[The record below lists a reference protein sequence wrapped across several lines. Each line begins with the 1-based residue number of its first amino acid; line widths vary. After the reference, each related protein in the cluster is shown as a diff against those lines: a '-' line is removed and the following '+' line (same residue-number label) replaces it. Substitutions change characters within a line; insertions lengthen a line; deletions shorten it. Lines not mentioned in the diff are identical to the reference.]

1 MSMMGSG
8 PPGQGTAGATDV
20 VSALKGITQQ
30 LTALVKAFQSRNTF
44 GSFTL
49 AASASTVVAQPAA
62 QANSSISWTP
72 TNAAAGTLEGS
83 AKKLYLSSISPG
95 VSFTVATASAAAAA
109 GTEAF
114 SYRIETPS

>member
-1 MSMMGSG
+1 MMSSGG

-30 LTALVKAFQSRNTF
+30 LTALVKAFNGRNTY

-49 AASASTVVAQPAA
+49 AASVSTTVAQPAV
-62 QANSSISWTP
+62 QANSVPDWTP

-83 AKKLYLSSISPG
+83 AKHLYLSSVSPG
-95 VSFTVATASAAAAA
+95 VSFTVATSNAVAAA
-109 GTEAF
+109 GTETF
-114 SYRIETPS
+114 IYKIETPS

>member
-1 MSMMGSG
+1 MSMVGGG

-30 LTALVKAFQSRNTF
+30 LAAWVKVFGSRNTY

-49 AASASTVVAQPAA
+49 SAAATTTIAQPAV
-62 QANSSISWTP
+62 QANSVPDWTP

-83 AKKLYLSSISPG
+83 AKHLYLSSISPG
-95 VSFTVATASAAAAA
+95 VSFTVATANSAAAA
-109 GTEAF
+109 GTETF
-114 SYRIETPS
+114 IYKIETPS

>member
-1 MSMMGSG
+1 MSMMGGG

-30 LTALVKAFQSRNTF
+30 LAAWVKVFGSRNTY

-49 AASASTVVAQPAA
+49 AAAASTTVAQPAV
-62 QANSSISWTP
+62 QANSNVSWTP

-83 AKKLYLSSISPG
+83 AKHLYLSSISPG
-95 VSFTVATASAAAAA
+95 VSFTVATASGVAAA
-109 GTEAF
+109 GSEA
-114 SYRIETPS
+114 YIYKIESPS

>member
-1 MSMMGSG
+1 MSMMGGG

-30 LTALVKAFQSRNTF
+30 LAAWVKAFGSRNTF

-49 AASASTVVAQPAA
+49 AASASTTVAQPAA
-62 QANSSISWTP
+62 QANSNISWTP

-95 VSFTVATASAAAAA
+95 ASFTVTTASGAAAA
-109 GTEAF
+109 GTETLQ
-114 SYRIETPS
+114 YKIETPS